1 MLRGNLLSSKM
12 AFTTFHCKLSCPPLM
27 LTNGRYVFGCSGYS
41 QFSELGAQGAHC
53 PQHWNSH
60 SVTEQKSNL
69 TITNHT
75 APPAPESDQALHH
88 TSHYKA
94 SMAWCC
100 SLAAWLLVKLV
111 KLPTACFPTV
121 QWYPVKFPAFP
132 TYIPI
137 NLCSQQDRDQTETH
151 LLCYPVLSLPKA
163 AQPRVYPL
171 DKEQPV
177 VLQSELMWWWM
188 CTNSTENAGISLTH
202 TFAWSFIKCWLSFD
216 CEETPRL
223 INRKTVV
230 WWWGSFYSMTVATKL
245 PQSHTCPVPADI
257 WVLCP
262 RFQCPLFNL
271 PLLPCAPEVLHLY

>member
-12 AFTTFHCKLSCPPLM
+12 AFTTFHCKFSCPPLM
-27 LTNGRYVFGCSGYS
+27 PTNGRYVFGCSGYS

-75 APPAPESDQALHH
+75 APPAPESHQALRH
-88 TSHYKA
+88 TSRYKA

-100 SLAAWLLVKLV
+100 SLAAWLLVKL
-111 KLPTACFPTV
+111 PTAHMK
-121 QWYPVKFPAFP
+121 WYPVKFPAFP
-132 TYIPI
+132 TYITI
-137 NLCSQQDRDQTETH
+137 NLCSQRDGDQTETH
-151 LLCYPVLSLPKA
+151 LLCYPFLSPPKA

-188 CTNSTENAGISLTH
+188 CTSSTENAGISLTH

-216 CEETPRL
+216 WEETPKL
-223 INRKTVV
+223 ISRKTVV
-230 WWWGSFYSMTVATKL
+230 WWWGSFYSMTVASKL
-245 PQSHTCPVPADI
+245 PQSHTRPVPADI

-262 RFQCPLFNL
+262 RFQSLLFLTCPCS
-271 PLLPCAPEVLHLY
+271 PVLHLY